1 MIIFNLSWI
10 TDPGNQTKWR
20 DVERNNVWHSWE
32 RIQFRTQMM
41 PWTGQD
47 TIMVGL
53 LSGLSTPWCNVLN
66 LFRVIIYMEFWVFV
80 LQISIDV
87 EVTMIVLGKYE
98 YLNYKHI
105 STGCGQYKLLFLQVL
120 SSDYSCIPVVTMS
133 LLLSRLS
140 HLRHIMQLYSDERD
154 WC

>member
-1 MIIFNLSWI
+1 
-10 TDPGNQTKWR
+10 
-20 DVERNNVWHSWE
+20 
-32 RIQFRTQMM
+32 
-41 PWTGQD
+41 
-47 TIMVGL
+47 
-53 LSGLSTPWCNVLN
+53 
-66 LFRVIIYMEFWVFV
+66 
-80 LQISIDV
+80 
-87 EVTMIVLGKYE
+87 MIVLGKYE

-154 WC
+154 LC